1 MSDLTVAA
9 GTVRA
14 LMDFAA
20 SKGASREA
28 LAARSGVDPRSL
40 QDQDSRIPFAR
51 YTALMRASKEFCGDP
66 ALALHFGELD
76 LADMSILGL
85 LGPASEKVVDALA
98 QLNRYTRLA
107 IEVETET
114 ADRYRFEPG
123 GGGIWLIDTRLNPND
138 FPDLTESSFARIARG
153 FAFIVAGSPAFADRG
168 PFKTVHVTHADP
180 GYRAEYDR
188 IFRAPVVFESDR
200 NAILFDEAC
209 LACRV
214 PAQPRYAL
222 DVLTERAETLLA
234 DLDRSKTMR
243 GRVESLLLPMLRKGE
258 IGMDAIAGRM
268 GMSRWTLSRR
278 LKAEGATFDKIL
290 DELRC
295 RMALHYLNAKRS
307 MNETAY
313 LVGFSEP
320 AAFSRAFK
328 RWTGSSPRTTQTRS
342 VRGVQNGA

>member
-1 MSDLTVAA
+1 
-9 GTVRA
+9 
-14 LMDFAA
+14 
-20 SKGASREA
+20 
-28 LAARSGVDPRSL
+28 
-40 QDQDSRIPFAR
+40 
-51 YTALMRASKEFCGDP
+51 
-66 ALALHFGELD
+66 
-76 LADMSILGL
+76 
-85 LGPASEKVVDALA
+85 LA

-107 IEVETET
+107 IEVETEA
-114 ADRYRFEPG
+114 ADRYQFERG
-123 GGGIWLIDTRLNPND
+123 DGGIWLIDSRLNPND

-153 FAFIVAGSPAFADRG
+153 FAFIVAGSPAFADRA
-168 PFKTVHVTHADP
+168 PFKAVHVTHADP

-188 IFRAPVVFESDR
+188 VFRAPVVFESDR

-222 DVLTERAETLLA
+222 DVMTERAETLLA

-243 GRVESLLLPMLRKGE
+243 GRVENLLLPMLQKGE

-278 LKAEGATFDKIL
+278 LKAEGATFEKIL

-295 RMALHYLNAKRS
+295 KMALHYLNAKLS

-328 RWTGSSPRTTQTRS
+328 RWRRTASTL
-342 VRGVQNGA
+342 